1 MAADNRSLIELP
13 QLSLEGI
20 FTKLPLP
27 SLLVCCCVSKSLLNL
42 IKNDSDF
49 AQTYLAKSEPQL
61 MIQSHLH
68 SSIHLIDLDT
78 DATSRVEVKPS
89 FNPPLHHFHITDS
102 CNGLLLLDS
111 MNLANGVHRCMLYNP
126 VTGEYTL
133 LPETATLHRT
143 CMAAFCYCPKT
154 NQFEVLCMF
163 QRLSPD
169 SDVSSDSFMESD
181 PSSDSDSG
189 SARELIIHSDSD
201 SDSELIILSDLDTNS
216 DLDNTDSDDPEVDS
230 DTDSDSD
237 SDAVYSESDALGEIY
252 VGGSDS
258 WESLGNLPFSP
269 LTLNN
274 SCHLEKAIHWIC
286 TDESVPSVI
295 VFFNFGTHEFEEIPG
310 PAHVKKIH
318 VAPHSTATLVVLGN
332 CLSIFDSF
340 SSETKLNV
348 WVMKEYG
355 VKESWSRE
363 FVIDTTA
370 WGVNGFHRWF
380 TPVMCRNNGE
390 VVMVCVRGYILYYD
404 LLKKKGRIVNYPP
417 LQCPWFLVLHTP
429 SLMSLRD
436 VARGSNLELEV
447 VNVAS
452 RFADPGLN
460 PHNYMELATTFSE

>member
-1 MAADNRSLIELP
+1 MEFLEF
-13 QLSLEGI
+13 LS
-20 FTKLPLP
+20 
-27 SLLVCCCVSKSLLNL
+27 SLLNL

-49 AQTYLAKSEPQL
+49 ARMHLAKSEPQL

-78 DATSRVEVKPS
+78 DTTSRVEVKPS
-89 FNPPLHHFHITDS
+89 FNPPLHLFHITDS
-102 CNGLLLLDS
+102 C
-111 MNLANGVHRCMLYNP
+111 
-126 VTGEYTL
+126 EYTL

-143 CMAAFCYCPKT
+143 CMSAFCYCPKT
-154 NQFEVLCMF
+154 NQFEVLCTF
-163 QRLSPD
+163 YRLSPD

-181 PSSDSDSG
+181 PSSDSDFG
-189 SARELIIHSDSD
+189 SARELIILSDSD
-201 SDSELIILSDLDTNS
+201 SDLELIILSDLDTNS

-237 SDAVYSESDALGEIY
+237 SVYSESDAMGEIY

-269 LTLNN
+269 LTINN

-295 VFFNFGTHEFEEIPG
+295 VFFNFGTHEFGEIPG
-310 PAHVKKIH
+310 PAHVEKIH
-318 VAPHSTATLVVLGN
+318 VAPYSTATLVVLAN

-340 SSETKLNV
+340 TSETKLNV

-355 VKESWSRE
+355 KQ
-363 FVIDTTA
+363 
-370 WGVNGFHRWF
+370 
-380 TPVMCRNNGE
+380 
-390 VVMVCVRGYILYYD
+390 RGSSD
-404 LLKKKGRIVNYPP
+404 
-417 LQCPWFLVLHTP
+417 VLHTP

-447 VNVAS
+447 INVAS

-460 PHNYMELATTFSE
+460 PHNYMELSTTFSE